1 MRSDLRAVFA
11 RTLSAAHVAF
21 AVGAAILLVSVWA
34 APASLGEW
42 DGATGRL
49 SLDTQHATGLRL
61 ATLVGAGLLVLDVLY
76 LLYGRRPRAPLR
88 HVVSEGEGGSVL
100 VAREAI
106 EVGLRAAGE
115 ALSAVSRVRISLQQA
130 GLRRLVVHAQF
141 HATEGAVIQTAS
153 TALRTALLRQFE
165 ALVHLAEGARV
176 EFELEFLGFAGRPP
190 KRGATREEPAPPD
203 PPFTGPRYP
212 IEEDDDAAQA

>member
-11 RTLSAAHVAF
+11 RTLNAAHVAF
-21 AVGAAILLVSVWA
+21 AVGAAALLVAVWA
-34 APASLGEW
+34 APASFGEW
-42 DGATGRL
+42 DGATLRL
-49 SLDTQHATGLRL
+49 SLDPQHATGLRV

-115 ALSAVSRVRISLQQA
+115 ALSAVSRVRVSLQQA

-141 HATEGAVIQTAS
+141 HATEGAVIETAS
-153 TALRTALLRQFE
+153 TALRAALQRQFE
-165 ALVHLAEGARV
+165 ALVRLAEGARV

-190 KRGATREEPAPPD
+190 KRGAKGEEPAPQD

-212 IEEDDDAAQA
+212 IEEDEDAGPA